1 MDIALPAHTFAH
13 MVMLAM
19 SQADDA
25 DVNETLFRP
34 TSQELGASGPRAAG
48 IRRRTRA
55 RGWGWSGGLG
65 AIDRSASQA
74 DGRGFEPRRP
84 WNGKPNE
91 SGAFLMSRARDD
103 RRAEVGVNRS

>member
-1 MDIALPAHTFAH
+1 MEIALPAHTFAH

-19 SQADDA
+19 SQADDT

-34 TSQELGASGPRAAG
+34 TRQELGMSGPRASG
-48 IRRRTRA
+48 RRRRLRA

-74 DGRGFEPRRP
+74 DGRGFESRRR
-84 WNGKPNE
+84 WHGKPNK
-91 SGAFLMSRARDD
+91 SGALPTSRAVMTDVRKS
-103 RRAEVGVNRS
+103 V